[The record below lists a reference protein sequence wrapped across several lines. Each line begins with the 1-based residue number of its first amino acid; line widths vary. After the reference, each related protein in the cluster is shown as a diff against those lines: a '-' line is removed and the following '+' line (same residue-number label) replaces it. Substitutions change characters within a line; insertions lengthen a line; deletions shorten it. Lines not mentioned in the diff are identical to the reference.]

1 MSLEETKIKE
11 LILAPTKKE
20 LLREAESHQNRL
32 ALHSESDNLNIG
44 RREVSYNPA
53 FKDFNTWVSSILPTD
68 KYQRFRQLLKPPF
81 STLTLTSEIWVEL
94 ERIFDG
100 QNAFFSYE
108 FTNTDLQ
115 KDFREYLSKL
125 DDRNF
130 FKTKGFEQLKT
141 GINSVLVVDLPSEV
155 TGDKLEPFYY
165 FVQVEHII
173 DVNTNRKG
181 DIEHII
187 FHLSDNLIGAYD
199 SEFYRVFKKED
210 DIVTTISESAHGLGY
225 CPASFFWD
233 KDLRKDNNILKKS
246 PVTDVLSL
254 LDRYLAGDTYKEHA
268 DLYTPYPIVVSM
280 EKLCNFEGCQD
291 GYITKETQIY
301 NHETNEAEINRIPTK
316 CPSCEQRE
324 FVGAGTNFEYPAKQT
339 PDDPD
344 LSNPVTIVSAE
355 TKPLEYLK
363 KKLEELSFTIKS
375 AVIGTASKIV
385 DKSAVNEAQMLGSFE
400 SRRNVLVNLKES
412 FEKIHKFAN
421 DTVARLRYENQFHDS
436 VVFYGDEF
444 YLKDLTVLQEEY
456 KAAKANGEPDE
467 EIDAIY
473 RQIIHSKY
481 RGNNDKIERAWILL
495 NVNPIPHK
503 TIAEAQT
510 LRDAGAIS
518 DIDFII
524 KVRFNNFIARF
535 EREQT
540 NVIFFGEGT
549 EFSKRIDTIYSQ
561 LKMYANESKQLRTDD

>member
-1 MSLEETKIKE
+1 L
-11 LILAPTKKE
+11 
-20 LLREAESHQNRL
+20 
-32 ALHSESDNLNIG
+32 LHSQ
-44 RREVSYNPA
+44 VSNNPA
-53 FKDFNTWVSSILPTD
+53 YKHFTSWVSSILPKD

-81 STLTLTSEIWVEL
+81 SSLSITNEIFVEL
-94 ERIFDG
+94 ERVFDG
-100 QNAFFSYE
+100 QNSFFSYE

-115 KDFREYLSKL
+115 KDFREYLGNL
-125 DDRNF
+125 GDRNF

-141 GINSVLVVDLPSEV
+141 GINSVLVVDLPTVPTSER
-155 TGDKLEPFYY
+155 LEPFYY
-165 FVQVEHII
+165 FVQVEDII
-173 DVNTNRKG
+173 DLGVDSKG
-181 DIEHII
+181 GLTYII
-187 FHLSDNLIGAYD
+187 FKLSENKIGAYD
-199 SEFYRVFKKED
+199 DTYYRVYSKND
-210 DIVTTISESAHGLGY
+210 DEITLLSESEHNLGY

-233 KDLRKDNNILKKS
+233 KELRRGNNILRKS
-246 PVTDVLSL
+246 PLTDVLSL
-254 LDRYLAGDTYKEHA
+254 LDRYLASDTFKEHA

-280 EKLCNFEGCQD
+280 EKLCNYEGCQD
-291 GYITKETQIY
+291 GIITREKKIY
-301 NHETNEAEINRIPTK
+301 NHDSTEYEVTEIPVK

-344 LSNPVTIVSAE
+344 LSNPVNIVTADV
-355 TKPLEYLK
+355 KPLGYLK
-363 KKLEELSFTIKS
+363 TKLEELSFVIKS
-375 AVIGTASKIV
+375 NVIGTASKIV

-421 DTVARLRYENQFHDS
+421 DTVARLRYQDLFHDS

-444 YLKDLTVLQEEY
+444 YLKDLTTLQEEY
-456 KAAKANGEPDE
+456 KSAKENGEPDE
-467 EIDAIY
+467 EIDSIY

-481 RGNNDKIERAWILL
+481 RGNNDKIQRAWILL
-495 NVNPIPHK
+495 NLNPLPHK

-518 DIDFII
+518 DVDFII

-549 EFSKRIDTIYSQ
+549 EFDKRIDTIYKQ
-561 LKMYANESKQLRTDD
+561 LIIYANESEQLRTDD